1 MRRMTD
7 LSSKSCLVID
17 GGLFAPLAHRLAR
30 DFGRVYFH
38 NPFGSQMPMVTD
50 AVIGDGFSDIELVHD
65 LWEWM
70 WKADVIVIP
79 DVGHS
84 DLKKQLEPRGK
95 PVWGSG
101 TGDFM
106 ELQRAKFRQLQK
118 ELGLAVP
125 PHNVIAGWD
134 DLAAFLEV
142 EQDCYVKVSK
152 FRGLMETHHWIGM
165 KRDAQWLDAL
175 AVKLGPLKNKM
186 QFIVEAPIDA
196 VSELGVDTFCIDG
209 QYPKTLMTGIESKD
223 KAYLGTVVPEAEL
236 APQLV
241 EINRVLA
248 PVFKEHRYRN
258 FWSNEVRIAED
269 KTPYLT
275 DPTCREA
282 SPAGECL
289 LENITN
295 LSEIIWHGA
304 QGELVEPEYEAK
316 FAAQAIIDHHGDHEQ
331 WRVLEV
337 PESVKRWVKVF
348 ACCEVDGVLAIPPC
362 HWSSEIIGS
371 VIGLGDTI
379 QDAIDALRDH
389 AAELD
394 GQPLTIHVEA
404 LADVLKTIQ
413 EQEDAGIE
421 LTDQPVPEPA
431 AAIEHETS

>member
-1 MRRMTD
+1 MTD

-17 GGLFAPLAHRLAR
+17 GGLFQALAHRLAR
-30 DFGRVYFH
+30 DFGKVYFH
-38 NPFGSQMPMVTD
+38 NPFSSQMPMVTD
-50 AVIGDGFSDIELVHD
+50 AEIGDGFKDIESRPD
-65 LWEWM
+65 LWRAVE
-70 WKADVIVIP
+70 DSNIVVIP
-79 DVGHS
+79 DVGHA
-84 DLKKQLEPRGK
+84 DLARKIDMEGWS
-95 PVWGSG
+95 VWSSR

-106 ELQRAKFRQLQK
+106 ELRRAKFRDLQK
-118 ELGLAVP
+118 ELGLPVP
-125 PHNVIAGWD
+125 EYQVVTGLRELRIYLSDHP
-134 DLAAFLEV
+134 
-142 EQDCYVKVSK
+142 DCYVKVSK
-152 FRGLMETHHWIGM
+152 FRGLMETHHWLGM
-165 KRDAQWLDAL
+165 ELDEQWLDAL
-175 AVKLGPLKNKM
+175 AVKLGPIKNKM
-186 QFIVEAPIDA
+186 PFIVEQGIEAI
-196 VSELGVDTFCIDG
+196 SELGVDTFCIDG

-223 KAYLGTVVPEAEL
+223 KAYLGTVVPESEL

-275 DPTCREA
+275 DPSCREA

-289 LENITN
+289 LENIKN
-295 LSEIIWHGA
+295 LSEVIWHGA

-348 ACCEVDGVLAIPPC
+348 SCCEVDGVLAIPPC

-379 QDAIDALRDH
+379 EDALEALRDH

-404 LADVLKTIQ
+404 LADVLKTVQ
-413 EQEDAGIE
+413 EQEAAGIE
-421 LTDQPVPEPA
+421 LTDEPVPEPA
-431 AAIEHETS
+431 AAIEHD